1 MKIAVIGSRNIS
13 LTMDEIQRYIPEY
26 ADELVSG
33 GAKGIDTSVKL
44 FAINKGIKLT
54 EFLPKYDKYKRAA
67 PLRRNIEIIDYSD
80 EVIALWDGQSR
91 GTEYVIN
98 ECKKGT
104 NLFRFLLLKIKFIYP
119 KKETRFCG
127 FLQFLFTF
135 LSYLFTQTKRSCQ
148 KQLLLLVIWAR
159 RLC

>member
-13 LTMDEIQRYIPEY
+13 LSMDEIQRYIPEY

-80 EVIALWDGQSR
+80 EVIALWDGHSR

-98 ECKKGT
+98 QCEKRNKP
-104 NLFRFLLLKIKFIYP
+104 ISVFII
-119 KKETRFCG
+119 EN
-127 FLQFLFTF
+127 
-135 LSYLFTQTKRSCQ
+135 
-148 KQLLLLVIWAR
+148 
-159 RLC
+159 

>member
-13 LTMDEIQRYIPEY
+13 LSMDEIQRYIPEY

-80 EVIALWDGQSR
+80 EVIALWDGQAR

-98 ECKKGT
+98 ECKKR
-104 NLFRFLLLKIKFIYP
+104 NKPISVFII
-119 KKETRFCG
+119 EN
-127 FLQFLFTF
+127 
-135 LSYLFTQTKRSCQ
+135 
-148 KQLLLLVIWAR
+148 
-159 RLC
+159 